1 MVLTHQ
7 HYCGKSEQKQHKLN
21 LAQRATLKESILVEQ
36 QHPGELKTLR
46 DKLKVQE
53 VRLVVPSF
61 FFRVLFFLHI
71 DQLRPRPKKNI
82 AALHNQPTPGTC
94 IWPRSRSRVR
104 AHIPNSTGTRGGSA
118 RGSRGSVSSSE
129 RAHSLA
135 VQVQPIAIAKSF
147 E

>member
-21 LAQRATLKESILVEQ
+21 LAQRATLKENILVEQ

-53 VRLVVPSF
+53 VRLVVPACF
-61 FFRVLFFLHI
+61 CLCPFFLHT
-71 DQLRPRPKKNI
+71 DQLRPRPKKYL
-82 AALHNQPTPGTC
+82 AAVQNQPTPGTC
-94 IWPRSRSRVR
+94 IWPRLRSRVR
-104 AHIPNSTGTRGGSA
+104 AHIPHSTGARGGPA